1 MTTGQGGERRGDS
14 PRRSLILAGGGLKVA
29 FQAGALQV
37 LLDEAEL
44 RFDHVDGA
52 SGGIFNLA
60 MYCQGMSGR
69 QIADNWRRLSPLKGV
84 SPNWRELPK
93 GPYARSLFTLD
104 GYRRH
109 VFPGWGLDWE
119 SIRATDREATFNL
132 YNFSANELETV
143 TADRMDEERFCAGV
157 ALPMWFPPVVI
168 DGDTY
173 IDPVYLTDGNVEEAL
188 RRGCDELWIIWT
200 VSRRHR
206 WRDGFVAN
214 YFHIIETT
222 ANGQLK
228 HWLRR
233 IEASNAAIR
242 GGERGEFGRLVE
254 VRLLSAEVPL
264 NYLVNFSRDRFA
276 QAVELGVQHARA
288 WCTAQGIPWRPST
301 PPDHPAPGPVPVPDS
316 GDRTSLR
323 FTERMVGRVAFGE
336 QDAQEVSP
344 SEGRATADLALHV
357 TVDIRG
363 VDRFIV
369 GPEHEGSLRGEV
381 ICQELGGR
389 LPVER
394 GTFQLFVETSDPEHL
409 QMRYRLHFTD
419 RAGHRLTLSGHKDV
433 NEDSRR
439 GVWKDTSVLHT
450 RILRGHVDA
459 DEESAA
465 PSVASGSV
473 HIRPADFLK
482 QLTTFRVE
490 APTLSGRVTTLGR
503 FGRFFAGKLW
513 DVYAQDVLPWSP
525 L

>member
-1 MTTGQGGERRGDS
+1 MTTGQSSEHRGAS
-14 PRRSLILAGGGLKVA
+14 PRRSLVLAGGGLKVA
-29 FQAGALQV
+29 FQAGVLQV

-69 QIADNWRRLSPLKGV
+69 EIADNWRKLSPLKGV

-119 SIRATDREATFNL
+119 RIRATDREATFNL
-132 YNFSANELETV
+132 YNFSANELEPV
-143 TADRMDEERFCAGV
+143 TADRMDEDRFCAGV

-168 DGDTY
+168 DGQTY
-173 IDPVYLTDGNVEEAL
+173 IDPVYLTDGNVEEAI

-214 YFHIIETT
+214 YFHIIETA

-233 IEASNAAIR
+233 IEASNAAVR
-242 GGERGEFGRLVE
+242 DGERGEFGRLID

-276 QAVELGVQHARA
+276 QAVELGVQRARQ
-288 WCTAQGIPWRPST
+288 WCTAQGIPWKPGVLPDRPDDPT
-301 PPDHPAPGPVPVPDS
+301 G
-316 GDRTSLR
+316 LR
-323 FTERMVGRVAFGE
+323 FTERMVGRVAFGG
-336 QDAQEVSP
+336 DDVQEAP
-344 SEGRATADLALHV
+344 PPGGGATADLALHL
-357 TVDIRG
+357 TIDIRG
-363 VDRFIV
+363 VDRFVV
-369 GPEHEGSLRGEV
+369 GPEHEASVRGEIV
-381 ICQELGGR
+381 CQELGGR
-389 LPVER
+389 LPVEG
-394 GTFQLFVETSDPEHL
+394 GTFRLFVEQSDPEHL
-409 QMRYRLHFTD
+409 RMLYRLFFTD

-433 NEDSRR
+433 DEDSRR

-450 RILRGHVDA
+450 RIVRGHVDA
-459 DEESAA
+459 DEEAGA
-465 PSVASGSV
+465 PQVASGAV

-490 APTLSGRVTTLGR
+490 AATLPGRVATLRR
-503 FGRFFAGKLW
+503 FGQFFFGKLW

>member
-1 MTTGQGGERRGDS
+1 MTTGQSSEHRTAS

-29 FQAGALQV
+29 FQAGVLQV

-52 SGGIFNLA
+52 SGGVFNLA

-69 QIADNWRRLSPLKGV
+69 EIADNWRDLSPLKGV

-109 VFPGWGLDWE
+109 VFPDWGLDWE
-119 SIRATDREATFNL
+119 RIRATDREATFNL

-143 TADRMDEERFCAGV
+143 TADRMDEDRFCAGV

-168 DGDTY
+168 DEQTY
-173 IDPVYLTDGNVEEAL
+173 IDPVYLTDGNVEEAI

-206 WRDGFVAN
+206 WRNGFVAN
-214 YFHIIETT
+214 YFHIIETA

-242 GGERGEFGRLVE
+242 SGGRGEFGRLID

-264 NYLVNFSRDRFA
+264 NYLINFSRNRFA
-276 QAVELGVQHARA
+276 QAVELGVQRARQ
-288 WCTAQGIPWRPST
+288 WCTAQGIPWKPGALPDRPDDPT
-301 PPDHPAPGPVPVPDS
+301 AI
-316 GDRTSLR
+316 R
-323 FTERMVGRVAFGE
+323 FTERMVGRVTFGGD
-336 QDAQEVSP
+336 DAQEAPS
-344 SEGRATADLALHV
+344 SEGGATADLALHL
-357 TVDIRG
+357 TIDIRG
-363 VDRFIV
+363 VDRFVV
-369 GPEHEGSLRGEV
+369 GPEHEASLRGEIV
-381 ICQELGGR
+381 CQELGGR
-389 LPVER
+389 LPVEG
-394 GTFQLFVETSDPEHL
+394 GTFQLFVEQSDPEHL
-409 QMRYRLHFTD
+409 RMLYRLFFTD

-433 NEDSRR
+433 SEDSRR
-439 GVWKDTSVLHT
+439 GIWKDTSVLRT
-450 RILRGHVDA
+450 RVLRGHVDA
-459 DEESAA
+459 DEEAGA
-465 PSVASGSV
+465 ELVASGAV

-490 APTLSGRVTTLGR
+490 AATLPGKVTTLGR
-503 FGRFFAGKLW
+503 FGQFFFGKLW

>member
-1 MTTGQGGERRGDS
+1 MTTGQSSEHRSAS
-14 PRRSLILAGGGLKVA
+14 PRRSLVLAGGGLKVA
-29 FQAGALQV
+29 FQAGVLQV

-52 SGGIFNLA
+52 SGGVFNLA

-69 QIADNWRRLSPLKGV
+69 EIADNWRALSPLKGV

-109 VFPGWGLDWE
+109 VFPDWGLDWE
-119 SIRATDREATFNL
+119 RIRATDREATFNL

-143 TADRMDEERFCAGV
+143 TADRMDEDRFCAGV
-157 ALPMWFPPVVI
+157 SLPMWFPPVVI
-168 DGDTY
+168 DGQTY
-173 IDPVYLTDGNVEEAL
+173 IDPVYLTDGNIEEAI

-214 YFHIIETT
+214 YFQIIETA

-233 IEASNAAIR
+233 VEASNAAIR
-242 GGERGEFGRLVE
+242 SGERGEFGRPID

-264 NYLVNFSRDRFA
+264 NYLINFSRSRFA
-276 QAVELGVQHARA
+276 QAVELGVQHARR
-288 WCTAQGIPWRPST
+288 WCTAQGIPWKPGVLPDRPDDPT
-301 PPDHPAPGPVPVPDS
+301 
-316 GDRTSLR
+316 RIR
-323 FTERMVGRVAFGE
+323 FTERMVGRVAFGGDDVRE
-336 QDAQEVSP
+336 APP
-344 SEGRATADLALHV
+344 SEGGATADLALHL
-357 TVDIRG
+357 TIDIRG
-363 VDRFIV
+363 VDRFLV
-369 GPEHEGSLRGEV
+369 GPEHEASLRGEV
-381 ICQELGGR
+381 VCQELGGR
-389 LPVER
+389 LPVES
-394 GTFQLFVETSDPEHL
+394 GTFQLFVEQSDPEHL
-409 QMRYRLHFTD
+409 RMLYRLFFTD

-433 NEDSRR
+433 SEDSRR
-439 GVWKDTSVLHT
+439 GIWKDTSVLRT
-450 RILRGHVDA
+450 RIVRGHVEA
-459 DEESAA
+459 DEEPGAE
-465 PSVASGSV
+465 PVASGAV

-490 APTLSGRVTTLGR
+490 AATLPGKVTTLGR
-503 FGRFFAGKLW
+503 FGQFFFGKLW

>member
-1 MTTGQGGERRGDS
+1 MTTGQGSEPRSGS

-29 FQAGALQV
+29 FQAGVLQV

-44 RFDHVDGA
+44 EFDHADGA
-52 SGGIFNLA
+52 SGGVFNLA

-69 QIADNWRRLSPLKGV
+69 EIADNWRNLSPLKGV

-119 SIRATDREATFNL
+119 RIRTTDREATFNL

-143 TADRMDEERFCAGV
+143 TADQMDEERFCAGV
-157 ALPMWFPPVVI
+157 SLPMWFPPVVI
-168 DGDTY
+168 DGQTY
-173 IDPVYLTDGNVEEAL
+173 IDPVYLTDGNVEEAI

-222 ANGQLK
+222 ANGQLQ

-242 GGERGEFGRLVE
+242 GGDNGEFGRLIDVK
-254 VRLLSAEVPL
+254 LLSAEVPL
-264 NYLVNFSRDRFA
+264 NYLINFSKDRFA
-276 QAVELGVQHARA
+276 QAVELGVHSARR
-288 WCTAQGIPWRPST
+288 WCTAQGIPWQ
-301 PPDHPAPGPVPVPDS
+301 PGPPP
-316 GDRTSLR
+316 GRPHGPTRIR

-336 QDAQEVSP
+336 NDVREVASP
-344 SEGRATADLALHV
+344 EGAAAADIALHL

-369 GPEHEGSLRGEV
+369 GPEHEASLRGEIV
-381 ICQELGGR
+381 CQELGGR

-394 GTFQLFVETSDPEHL
+394 GTFQLFVEQADPEHL
-409 QMRYRLHFTD
+409 RMLYRLFFTD
-419 RAGHRLTLSGHKDV
+419 RAGHRLTLSGYKDV
-433 NEDSRR
+433 SEDSRR
-439 GVWKDTSVLHT
+439 GVWKDTSVLYT
-450 RILRGHVDA
+450 RIVRGHVDA
-459 DEESAA
+459 DEESEAEL
-465 PSVASGSV
+465 VASGSV
-473 HIRPADFLK
+473 HIRPTDFLK

-490 APTLSGRVTTLGR
+490 AATLPGRVTTLGR
-503 FGRFFAGKLW
+503 FGQFFFGKLW
-513 DVYAQDVLPWSP
+513 DVYAQGVLPWSP

>member
-1 MTTGQGGERRGDS
+1 MTNGQATAARSGS

-29 FQAGALQV
+29 FQAGVLQV

-44 RFDHVDGA
+44 EFDHADGA
-52 SGGIFNLA
+52 SGGVFNLA

-69 QIADNWRRLSPLKGV
+69 EIADNWRGLSPLAGV
-84 SPNWRELPK
+84 TPNWRELAK

-104 GYRRH
+104 GYRRR

-119 SIRATDREATFNL
+119 RIRATDREATFNL
-132 YNFSANELETV
+132 YDFSSNELEAV

-157 ALPMWFPPVVI
+157 SLPMWFPPVVL
-168 DGDTY
+168 DGKTY
-173 IDPVYLTDGNVEEAL
+173 IDPVYLTDGNIEEAI

-222 ANGQLK
+222 ANGQLQ

-242 GGERGEFGRLVE
+242 AGGAGEFGRPID

-276 QAVELGVQHARA
+276 QAVELGVRRARD
-288 WCTAQGIPWRPST
+288 WCTDQGIPWKPGT
-301 PPDHPAPGPVPVPDS
+301 PPDLPEDPT
-316 GDRTSLR
+316 RIR
-323 FTERMVGRVAFGE
+323 FTERMVGRVAFGGG
-336 QDAQEVSP
+336 DDQEPSSP
-344 SEGRATADLALHV
+344 ETGAAADLALHL
-357 TVDIRG
+357 TIDIRG
-363 VDRFIV
+363 VDRFLT
-369 GPEHEGSLRGEV
+369 GPEHEASIRGEV
-381 ICQELGGR
+381 LCQELGGR

-394 GTFQLFVETSDPEHL
+394 GTFRLFVEHSDPEHL
-409 QMRYRLHFTD
+409 RMLYRLFFRD
-419 RAGHRLTLSGHKDV
+419 RAGHRLTLSGYKDV
-433 NEDSRR
+433 SEDSRR
-439 GVWKDTSVLHT
+439 GVWKDTSVLRT
-450 RILRGHVDA
+450 RIVRGHVDA
-459 DEESAA
+459 EEEAEA
-465 PSVASGSV
+465 ELVASGSV

-482 QLTTFRVE
+482 QLTTFRVQ
-490 APTLSGRVTTLGR
+490 AATLPGRVTTLRR
-503 FGRFFAGKLW
+503 FGQFFLGKLW
-513 DVYAQDVLPWSP
+513 DVYAQGVLPWSP

>member
-1 MTTGQGGERRGDS
+1 MTTGQGGERHDAS

-52 SGGIFNLA
+52 SGGVFNLA

-69 QIADNWRRLSPLKGV
+69 EIADNWRTLSPLKGV
-84 SPNWRELPK
+84 TPNWRELPK

-104 GYRRH
+104 GYRRR
-109 VFPGWGLDWE
+109 VFPDWGLDWE
-119 SIRATDREATFNL
+119 RIRATDREATFNL
-132 YNFSANELETV
+132 YDFSSNELETV
-143 TADRMDEERFCAGV
+143 TADRMDEDRFCAGV

-168 DGDTY
+168 DGKTY
-173 IDPVYLTDGNVEEAL
+173 IDPVYLTDGNVEEAI

-206 WRDGFVAN
+206 WRNGFVAN

-242 GGERGEFGRLVE
+242 AGEHGEFGRLID

-276 QAVELGVQHARA
+276 QAVELGVHRARQ
-288 WCTAQGIPWRPST
+288 WCTDQGIPWKPCA
-301 PPDHPAPGPVPVPDS
+301 PPYHPDDPT
-316 GDRTSLR
+316 RLR

-336 QDAQEVSP
+336 HDVQDMPAPEDGAAV
-344 SEGRATADLALHV
+344 DLALHV
-357 TVDIRG
+357 TVDIQG
-363 VDRFIV
+363 MDRFLV
-369 GPEHEGSLRGEV
+369 DPGHEASLRGEIV
-381 ICQELGGR
+381 CQALGGR

-394 GTFQLFVETSDPEHL
+394 GTFQLFVERSDPEHL
-409 QMRYRLHFTD
+409 EMRYRLFFTD
-419 RAGHRLTLSGHKDV
+419 RAGHPLTLSGHKDV

-439 GVWKDTSVLHT
+439 GIWKDTSVLHT
-450 RILRGHVDA
+450 RVLRGHVGI
-459 DEESAA
+459 DEEPEARV
-465 PSVASGSV
+465 VASGTV
-473 HIRPADFLK
+473 RIRPTDFLK

-490 APTLSGRVTTLGR
+490 APTLAGRVATLGR
-503 FGRFFAGKLW
+503 FGRFFSGKLW
-513 DVYAQDVLPWSP
+513 DVYAQNVLPWSP

>member
-1 MTTGQGGERRGDS
+1 MTTTGKGAAPHSGS

-29 FQAGALQV
+29 YQAGVLQV

-44 RFDHVDGA
+44 TFDHVDGA
-52 SGGIFNLA
+52 SGGVFNLA

-69 QIADNWRRLSPLKGV
+69 EMADNWRKLSPLKGV

-104 GYRRH
+104 GYRRR
-109 VFPGWGLDWE
+109 VFPEWGLDWDR
-119 SIRATDREATFNL
+119 IRATDREATFNL

-168 DGDTY
+168 DGQTY
-173 IDPVYLTDGNVEEAL
+173 IDPVYLTDGNVEEAI

-222 ANGQLK
+222 ANGQLQ

-233 IEASNAAIR
+233 IEASNEAIR
-242 GGERGEFGRLVE
+242 AGGDGEFGRLID

-264 NYLVNFSRDRFA
+264 NYLINFSRDRFA
-276 QAVELGVQHARA
+276 QAVELGVQRARR
-288 WCTAQGIPWRPST
+288 WCTDQGIPWKPGAPPGRPDDAT
-301 PPDHPAPGPVPVPDS
+301 
-316 GDRTSLR
+316 RLR
-323 FTERMVGRVAFGE
+323 FTERMVGRVVFGE
-336 QDAQEVSP
+336 DSGEASGEDGVPEEVS
-344 SEGRATADLALHV
+344 SEGRASADIAVHL

-363 VDRFIV
+363 VDRFLV
-369 GPEHEGSLRGEV
+369 DPEHEGSLYGEV
-381 ICQELGGR
+381 VCQELGGR

-394 GTFQLFVETSDPEHL
+394 GTFQLFVEHSDPQHL
-409 QMRYRLHFTD
+409 RMRYRLFFTD
-419 RAGHRLTLSGHKDV
+419 RAGHPLTLSGYKDV
-433 NEDSRR
+433 SEDSRR

-450 RILRGHVDA
+450 RVLRGHVEA
-459 DEESAA
+459 EAESEAET
-465 PSVASGSV
+465 VASGSV

-503 FGRFFAGKLW
+503 FGQFFFGKLW
-513 DVYAQDVLPWSP
+513 DVYAQNVLPWSP

>member
-1 MTTGQGGERRGDS
+1 MTSGQNSEHRSAS

-29 FQAGALQV
+29 FQAGVLQV

-52 SGGIFNLA
+52 SGGVFNLA

-69 QIADNWRRLSPLKGV
+69 EIADNWRTLSPLKGV

-109 VFPGWGLDWE
+109 VFPEWGLDWE
-119 SIRATDREATFNL
+119 RIRATDREATFNL

-143 TADRMDEERFCAGV
+143 TADRMDEDRFCAGV
-157 ALPMWFPPVVI
+157 SLPMWFPPVVI
-168 DGDTY
+168 DGQTY
-173 IDPVYLTDGNVEEAL
+173 IDPVYLTDGNVEEAI

-242 GGERGEFGRLVE
+242 GGERGEFGRLID

-264 NYLVNFSRDRFA
+264 NYLFNFSRSRFE
-276 QAVELGVQHARA
+276 QAVELGVQRARR
-288 WCTAQGIPWRPST
+288 WCTAQGIPWKPGA
-301 PPDHPAPGPVPVPDS
+301 PPDRPEDPTGI
-316 GDRTSLR
+316 R
-323 FTERMVGRVAFGE
+323 FTERMVGRVAFGRE
-336 QDAQEVSP
+336 DAREAP
-344 SEGRATADLALHV
+344 PPEEGATADLALHL

-363 VDRFIV
+363 VDRFLA
-369 GPEHEGSLRGEV
+369 GPEHEASLRGEIV
-381 ICQELGGR
+381 CQELGGR
-389 LPVER
+389 LPVED
-394 GTFQLFVETSDPEHL
+394 GTFQLFVEESDPEHL
-409 QMRYRLHFTD
+409 RMLYRLFFTD

-433 NEDSRR
+433 SEDSRR
-439 GVWKDTSVLHT
+439 GIWKDTSVLRT
-450 RILRGHVDA
+450 RIVRGHVGA
-459 DEESAA
+459 DEESGAEL
-465 PSVASGSV
+465 VASGAV
-473 HIRPADFLK
+473 HIRPTDFLK
-482 QLTTFRVE
+482 QLTTFRAE
-490 APTLSGRVTTLGR
+490 AATLPGRVTTLGR
-503 FGRFFAGKLW
+503 FGQFFFGKLW